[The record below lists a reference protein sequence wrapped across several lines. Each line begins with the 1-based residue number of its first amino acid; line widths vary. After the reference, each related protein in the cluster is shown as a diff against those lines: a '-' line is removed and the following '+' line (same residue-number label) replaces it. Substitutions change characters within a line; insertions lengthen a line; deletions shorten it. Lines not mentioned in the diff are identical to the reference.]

1 MDFTEQLDNATKLID
16 RWLAYKVYTGR
27 LPGLSIG
34 VVYKNSV
41 VFSKGYGYANV
52 EKQIKASETT
62 CYRIASFSKIF
73 TAVGVMQLFEQGK
86 LHFDDRVQRYLPW
99 FTSDH
104 DTQTSFITIRQLLTH
119 TAGLDRDGDTP
130 HWTSFQFPSPATIQ
144 QHVAA
149 GAMIYT
155 PAEQWKYS
163 NLGYTI
169 LGEVIKAVSG
179 VSYEDYVNEHIVR
192 RLGLLHTAPTLTD
205 NILQNLATG
214 YSRDIPGHERVG
226 FPLIETH
233 AMASATGFSSNV
245 LDLCQFMMAQ
255 FQGDT
260 KLLADES
267 KREMRR
273 IQWLREGF
281 DSDWCLGFQTWK
293 INDRRVYGHGG
304 SFQGFKSRFGF
315 DVEREIGL
323 VILANAI
330 DAPSYDLA
338 NSALQIIDY
347 VINHFDVGA
356 RFIAPNIENLQ
367 RYEGRFRNI
376 WQDVD
381 IVAVNNSLILY
392 SSGFASPVLDFHQ
405 LRYDK
410 DDRFTIISGDTLGNV
425 GEPVRFEFDDEGA
438 ARRIFIGAEPSER
451 IEYL

>member
-1 MDFTEQLDNATKLID
+1 MDFIKQLENATKLID
-16 RWLAYKVYTGR
+16 RWLAYKVYTER
-27 LPGLSIG
+27 LPGLSTG
-34 VVYKNSV
+34 VVYKDRV
-41 VFSKGYGYANV
+41 IFSKGYGYANV
-52 EKQIKASETT
+52 ETQIKASDTT

-73 TAVGVMQLFEQGK
+73 TAVAVMQLFEQGK
-86 LHFDDRVQRYLPW
+86 LHLDDRVQRYLPW
-99 FTSDH
+99 FTSER
-104 DTQTSFITIRQLLTH
+104 DTQTSRITIRQLLTH

-130 HWTSFQFPSPATIQ
+130 HWTSFSFPSLIAIQ
-144 QHVAA
+144 QHVAT
-149 GAMIYT
+149 GAMIYR

-192 RLGLLHTAPTLTD
+192 RLGLFHTAPTLTD
-205 NILQNLATG
+205 NILQILATA
-214 YSRDIPGHERVG
+214 YSRDIPGQERAG

-245 LDLCQFMMAQ
+245 LDLCRFMMAQ

-273 IQWLREGF
+273 IQWLRDGF

-293 INDRRVYGHGG
+293 INDRRMYGHGG
-304 SFQGFKSRFGF
+304 SFQGFKSRFGI

-323 VILANAI
+323 VMLANAI

-347 VINHFDVGA
+347 VINHFEVGA
-356 RFIAPNIENLQ
+356 RFIVP
-367 RYEGRFRNI
+367 
-376 WQDVD
+376 W
-381 IVAVNNSLILY
+381 
-392 SSGFASPVLDFHQ
+392 
-405 LRYDK
+405 
-410 DDRFTIISGDTLGNV
+410 IIN
-425 GEPVRFEFDDEGA
+425 
-438 ARRIFIGAEPSER
+438 
-451 IEYL
+451 